1 VAARWFSPGTPVSS
15 NDKIN
20 RKQPAEQAKQPA
32 EQAKQSAEQAKQPA
46 EQAKQPAE
54 QTKKPA
60 EQAKQ
65 PCISH
70 VISTQN
76 THISPRAEGP
86 RSYIGQ
92 GLI

>member
-1 VAARWFSPGTPVSS
+1 MAARWFSPGTPVSS

-65 PCISH
+65 PIINSICQ
-70 VISTQN
+70 VKNYYQF
-76 THISPRAEGP
+76 
-86 RSYIGQ
+86 Q
-92 GLI
+92 